1 MSNKLISV
9 GLMLVLMWP
18 LTAGDGKSPAERY
31 DGPIKDMTTLKSLG
45 SVWAWLALNIL
56 R

>member
-31 DGPIKDMTTLKSLG
+31 DGPRKDMTTLK
-45 SVWAWLALNIL
+45 
-56 R
+56 